1 MATAPFTINQ
11 TVPGDDD
18 VVSLFPA
25 QNRTNMDNAND
36 WLNFEHDASGHH
48 KISVIT
54 EAARDAISDWVL
66 GSLVFNTDDSELQIV
81 TSVGPTT
88 FEPVISSDSFIS
100 QGSWTP
106 ALNFGGATTGIT
118 YVTQV
123 GRYFKVG
130 NLVQLW
136 GRIQISSDG
145 TAIGNATITGLPFA
159 PETVSGLF
167 WAGTLL
173 PIVGLE
179 GFSEFS
185 TNLNTII
192 FEGDNFITLGAYEII
207 SDTFFPLD
215 QDNTTND
222 ADFSFAISYTVT

>member
-11 TVPGDDD
+11 TIPGDDD

-48 KISVIT
+48 KIPVIT

-66 GSLVFNTDDSELQIV
+66 GSLVFNTDDTELQVV
-81 TSVGPTT
+81 TAVGPTT
-88 FEPVISSDSFIS
+88 FTPAVASAVS

-136 GRIQISSDG
+136 GRIQISNDG
-145 TAIGNATITGLPFA
+145 TAVGDATITGLPFA

-173 PIVGLE
+173 PTSGLE
-179 GFSEFS
+179 NFSEFS

-192 FEGDNFITLGAYEII
+192 FDGDNFITLGAYEIS
-207 SDTFFPLD
+207 SDTFFTLD
-215 QDNTTND
+215 QGNFTDD

>member
-48 KISVIT
+48 KIPVIT

-66 GSLVFNTDDSELQIV
+66 GSLVFNTDDTELQVV
-81 TSVGPTT
+81 TAVGPTT
-88 FEPVISSDSFIS
+88 FTPAVASAVS

-136 GRIQISSDG
+136 GRIQISNDG
-145 TAIGNATITGLPFA
+145 TAVGDATITGLPFA

-173 PIVGLE
+173 PIDGLE
-179 GFSEFS
+179 SFSEFS

-192 FEGDNFITLGAYEII
+192 FDGDNFITLGAYEIS
-207 SDTFFPLD
+207 SDTFFTLD
-215 QDNTTND
+215 QGNFTDD